1 VNCYKGNL
9 WSVTAGIG
17 AGGFNAYIGF
27 ASGNGMIAGLGYN
40 FGGAGGFSTNMIGL
54 GVNWSESG
62 GASANM
68 FGWQMS
74 QNGMS
79 FNPGIEVSTTLMF
92 GKTVHASEQINQEK
106 NRSEIPFPGGQNEF
120 DKWVD
125 NNIDRKDFGLNKSS
139 IEENPNFKDGN
150 IKYWRSPSDGLLYEV
165 NLLNHS
171 YRVMYQIWR
180 WINNILK
187 ISNN

>member
-1 VNCYKGNL
+1 
-9 WSVTAGIG
+9 
-17 AGGFNAYIGF
+17 
-27 ASGNGMIAGLGYN
+27 
-40 FGGAGGFSTNMIGL
+40 
-54 GVNWSESG
+54 
-62 GASANM
+62 M

-120 DKWVD
+120 DEWVD